1 MSWIFCLFAYLFTCL
16 RPPIFIYPGLQ
27 QVRAPCW
34 IHHIFLCF
42 CRSEHLGLVL
52 LPQGNTLQSLNLFSL
67 NRIMFTWNL
76 TIHKGHHLC
85 ENFTDTTKQYYVQV
99 LRVQL
104 PEKNKSFICYYH
116 EGLSEKCESVSS
128 LAVSRVLCYTHIGV
142 LRLVHFSQDS

>member
-1 MSWIFCLFAYLFTCL
+1 MNFLFVCLFIYLSSS
-16 RPPIFIYPGLQ
+16 PYIYISWVAASHSSLLNTP
-27 QVRAPCW
+27 
-34 IHHIFLCF
+34 HFLCF

-85 ENFTDTTKQYYVQV
+85 ENFSDTTKQHYVQV

-104 PEKNKSFICYYH
+104 PEKNKTLFAITMRVYLKSVKSVNS
-116 EGLSEKCESVSS
+116 LS
-128 LAVSRVLCYTHIGV
+128 VSRVLYVTRI
-142 LRLVHFSQDS
+142 